1 VSEELQDEPAEE
13 VEEFVV
19 QLRSLA
25 GQELGSLAMTP
36 PRGRHLTPRDKEI
49 IAHVAEMT
57 SAAIERAGAYSVR
70 VDTREKE

>member
-1 VSEELQDEPAEE
+1 
-13 VEEFVV
+13 
-19 QLRSLA
+19 
-25 GQELGSLAMTP
+25 
-36 PRGRHLTPRDKEI
+36 LTPRDKEI